1 MTRLRKT
8 TTARVEDAL
17 DIVADKIIDLENT
30 AKQLEVL
37 KRSIASEVAKAQ
49 NLSLK
54 INLDELKANQ
64 AKFITD
70 IKAMNDGYL
79 KEIDKKNN
87 VHRPLYYLIWSLLAI
102 VIVEGGLLVVFA
114 K

>member
-1 MTRLRKT
+1 MTKLKKT

-30 AKQLEVL
+30 AKQLELL
-37 KRSIASEVAKAQ
+37 KRGIANEVAKAQ

-54 INLDELKANQ
+54 INIDELKTNQ
-64 AKFITD
+64 VKYI
-70 IKAMNDGYL
+70 NDLKTLNETYL

-87 VHRPLYYLIWSLLAI
+87 VHRPLYYLIWVLLCICLILGGMI
-102 VIVEGGLLVVFA
+102 VL
-114 K
+114 

>member
-1 MTRLRKT
+1 MTKFRKT

-30 AKQLEVL
+30 ARQLQILKRGIELEV
-37 KRSIASEVAKAQ
+37 EKAQ

-54 INLDELKANQ
+54 INLEELKSNQ

-70 IKAMNDGYL
+70 LEALNEHYL
-79 KEIDKKNN
+79 REIDKKNN
-87 VHRPLYYLIWSLLAI
+87 LHRPLYYLIW
-102 VIVEGGLLVVFA
+102 GLLGVCLVLGAMLMF
-114 K
+114 